1 MARIFTTKFNF
12 NNRLYDA
19 IITLI
24 NNDGQTSFHVKLLDM
39 ELHELIPNG
48 QLKFKGKDGF
58 KEQVR
63 VDDHLTRAL
72 MTSVAASIEHHI
84 VSTS

>member
-12 NNRLYDA
+12 NHKLYDA

-24 NNDGQTSFHVKLLDM
+24 NNDGQTSFHVRLLDN
-39 ELHELIPNG
+39 ELHEVIPNG
-48 QLKFKGKDGF
+48 QLNFNGKEGF

-63 VDDHLTRAL
+63 VDDHLARAL